1 MFEKEILEKLKEIH
15 ASGRSYDEISKLTG
29 VSRTTVAEILAGKR
43 HIKNPSISMLLK
55 VFPRAVI
62 HLDGV
67 NNNANADH
75 GGIATSITGGNNNF
89 FTPKGKDVLPVLI
102 DAVMTS
108 DLEADVK
115 VKVYNIIK
123 ESVWK

>member
-1 MFEKEILEKLKEIH
+1 MYEKEIFERLKQMH
-15 ASGRSYDEISKLTG
+15 DSGKTYDEIARITDISRAM
-29 VSRTTVAEILAGKR
+29 VSQILGGQR
-43 HIKNPSISMLLK
+43 PIKNPSLDLFLK

-67 NNNANADH
+67 NNNTNADH
-75 GGIATSITGGNNNF
+75 GGIATSVTGGNNNF
-89 FTPKGKDVLPVLI
+89 FTPKEKDVLPVLI

-123 ESVWK
+123 ESTGK